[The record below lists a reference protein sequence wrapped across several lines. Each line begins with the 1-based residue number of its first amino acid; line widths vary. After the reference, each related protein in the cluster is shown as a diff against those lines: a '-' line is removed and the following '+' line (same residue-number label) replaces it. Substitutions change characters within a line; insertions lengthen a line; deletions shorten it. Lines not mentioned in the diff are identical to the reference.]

1 MTVEEEDPTKVD
13 LAEWPPQNQAH
24 RTQESGE
31 KAKHSLLA
39 QVACVCIFLSVT
51 KPVTLNCLHLFQD
64 GSYKDSPKLLESQI
78 KLNGLDKMLEMS

>member
-51 KPVTLNCLHLFQD
+51 KPVT
-64 GSYKDSPKLLESQI
+64 
-78 KLNGLDKMLEMS
+78 